1 MTGRRRRTSQ
11 MSSDGRW
18 VTMAFWKVVAS
29 GTRDVALPWS

>member
-18 VTMAFWKVVAS
+18 VTMAFWKVAS
-29 GTRDVALPWS
+29 GTRDIALPWL